1 MYCCPVSGA
10 MHAQAQAIHEDD
22 LGEDP
27 LLGLTTPLP
36 DLTPS
41 SPRPPSERRRSSIN
55 APGSQA
61 RSAPPRPQRRPASG
75 RTDTTA
81 DSPLSCRPSSGD
93 SAGDP
98 RLPSLPSHTFV
109 TGEPVFSPASRTTA
123 SRSTSPIPGGSVF
136 TPDNSGL
143 SDGCAVVSDETRKID
158 QELAQSCAVAPSGV
172 IGRDDTLSAVF
183 ITLNPTV
190 NSRPIPDSA
199 RSHTASTVDLTARLA
214 VVSRSTVASR
224 SGASRR
230 TPASPNTDTGDSG
243 TCDLGAAAAAA
254 QRASAQHVTPFSPL
268 SVVRDVAGSDGS
280 TVSEDAADWGV
291 HEPGYE
297 GGYESDRETGSS
309 EGVFAGP
316 DSAYAPRGSIL
327 DSIRMPEEALLM
339 QLEAQLEHIGAANP
353 VFQHFKLCWRST
365 RRTGSA
371 LPPPPTTY
379 SSCPV
384 NFQNATFHPCTRL
397 SMWLQVYRGQ
407 QSSSD

>member
-1 MYCCPVSGA
+1 

-22 LGEDP
+22 LGDDP

-41 SPRPPSERRRSSIN
+41 SPRPPSERRRSSLKN
-55 APGSQA
+55 PSS
-61 RSAPPRPQRRPASG
+61 RTRPSAPQRPRRRPASG

-81 DSPLSCRPSSGD
+81 DSPLSGRPSSGD
-93 SAGDP
+93 SGGDP
-98 RLPSLPSHTFV
+98 RLPLPSRAFA

-123 SRSTSPIPGGSVF
+123 SRSTSPIPGNSVF

-143 SDGCAVVSDETRKID
+143 SDGCAALSDETRKID

-199 RSHTASTVDLTARLA
+199 HSHTASTVDLTARLA

-230 TPASPNTDTGDSG
+230 TPASPNTDAGDSG

-254 QRASAQHVTPFSPL
+254 QRASVQHATSFSPL
-268 SVVRDVAGSDGS
+268 SVVRDDAGSDGS

-316 DSAYAPRGSIL
+316 YAPRGSIL
-327 DSIRMPEEALLM
+327 DSIRMPEEVLLQ
-339 QLEAQLEHIGAANP
+339 QLEAQLDHIGAANP
-353 VFQHFKLCWRST
+353 VFEHFRLCWRSA

-371 LPPPPTTY
+371 LPPSPPPHPPL
-379 SSCPV
+379 PV
-384 NFQNATFHPCTRL
+384 PCGSRCASMQPQQPAASVATGASL
-397 SMWLQVYRGQ
+397 SALFL
-407 QSSSD
+407 